1 MSYGWVWV
9 MINELW
15 MGLGDDG
22 WMGVGDDGWMGV
34 SIYGVGGYGWVWMV
48 IVV

>member
-1 MSYGWVWV
+1 MLDDGWVWV
-9 MINELW
+9 VMD
-15 MGLGDDG
+15 GDDG

>member
-1 MSYGWVWV
+1 
-9 MINELW
+9 
-15 MGLGDDG
+15 
-22 WMGVGDDGWMGV
+22 MGVGDDGWMGV